1 MEDTL
6 IILNNIKI
14 IKNSEISNINES
26 LKIFSEIYFKEVP
39 HIL

>member
-26 LKIFSEIYFKEVP
+26 LKILSEIYFKEVP